1 VSLTRNTVKGVLAA
15 LCAGAAALPLGA
27 CGRDEP
33 DLSNGKAMFVE
44 NCGSCHELARA
55 GTAGTQGPSL
65 DAAFQTALADGMD
78 RDTVQGIVHDQIL
91 HPRMGSIMPPG
102 EEIGVTG
109 DDATDV
115 AAYVGYAAAR
125 GGDDEGALATA
136 GLAQAKSGEQIFT
149 AAGCAG
155 CHTFA
160 PAGSTGNIGPNLDDL
175 ASAAGDREPGTSAE
189 DYIRESLTQ
198 PEAFLAEGFGNA
210 MPSYEGRL
218 TDEQIQALVDYLLQ
232 TGGG

>member
-1 VSLTRNTVKGVLAA
+1 MSLARNTLAAA
-15 LCAGAAALPLGA
+15 LCALALTLPLAA

-33 DLSNGKAMFVE
+33 DLANGKAQFVE
-44 NCGSCHELARA
+44 KCGSCHELGRA

-65 DAAFQTALADGMD
+65 DAAFQTALSDGID
-78 RDTVQGIVHDQIL
+78 RDTVEGIVHDQIL
-91 HPRMGSIMPPG
+91 NPRRNSIMPAGLVKG
-102 EEIGVTG
+102 E
-109 DDATDV
+109 DARDV
-115 AAYVGYAAAR
+115 SAYVGYAAAR
-125 GGDDEGALATA
+125 SGEDQGALATA
-136 GLAQAKSGEQIFT
+136 GLAQARTGEQIFT

-155 CHTFA
+155 CHTFS
-160 PAGSTGNIGPNLDDL
+160 PAGSNGTIGPNLDDL
-175 ASAAGDREPGTSAE
+175 AAAAGEREPGKSAE
-189 DYIRESLTQ
+189 EYVRESLTN

>member
-1 VSLTRNTVKGVLAA
+1 VSLTRNPLAA
-15 LCAGAAALPLGA
+15 TLCAVALALPLGA

-33 DLSNGKAMFVE
+33 DLSNGKAQFVE
-44 NCGSCHELARA
+44 KCGSCHELGRA

-65 DAAFQTALADGMD
+65 DASFQAALADGID
-78 RDTVQGIVHDQIL
+78 RDTVQGVVHDQIL
-91 HPRMGSIMPPG
+91 NPRKNSIMPAGLVKG
-102 EEIGVTG
+102 E
-109 DDATDV
+109 DARDV
-115 AAYVGYAAAR
+115 AAYVGYAAAKP
-125 GGDDEGALATA
+125 GEDQGALATA
-136 GLAQAKSGEQIFT
+136 GLAQAKTGEQIFT

-160 PAGSTGNIGPNLDDL
+160 PAGSNGTIGPNLDEL
-175 ASAAGDREPGTSAE
+175 AAAAARREPGKSAE
-189 DYIRESLTQ
+189 EYVRESLTN

-232 TGGG
+232 NGGG

>member
-1 VSLTRNTVKGVLAA
+1 VSLTSHTVKGVLAA
-15 LCAGAAALPLGA
+15 LCAASLALPLAA

-33 DLSNGKAMFVE
+33 DLSNGKATFVE
-44 NCGSCHELARA
+44 KCGSCHELGRA

-78 RDTVQGIVHDQIL
+78 RDTIQGVVNKQIL
-91 HPRMGSIMPPG
+91 HPRRNSEMPAG
-102 EEIGVTG
+102 DEIGVTG
-109 DDATDV
+109 DIARDV
-115 AAYVGYAAAR
+115 SAYVGYAAAR
-125 GGDDEGALATA
+125 SGDDEGALATA
-136 GLAQAKSGEQIFT
+136 GLAQAKTGEQIFT

-160 PAGSTGNIGPNLDDL
+160 PAGSNGNIGPALDEL

-189 DYIRESLTQ
+189 DYVRESLVT
-198 PEAFLAEGFGNA
+198 PDSFLAEGFGNA

-218 TDEQIQALVDYLLQ
+218 TDEQIQALVDYLLE